1 MPTMKQLL
9 LAFTQ
14 PPPTFDNFV
23 AARNAELLGA
33 LHAYAGGELPERVL
47 YVWGESG
54 AGKTHLLRAFATRT
68 DAPLLEAA
76 ALGTESF
83 RRDIFCLDDAANL
96 PEAAQA
102 ALFNAFNENA
112 FSRMVV
118 AAPCAPRDL
127 PLRKDLATRLAT
139 GLTYRCL
146 ALSDEEKRL
155 ALAAHAE
162 SRGFTLAPEVCAWLL
177 THARR
182 DMASLVAALD
192 ALDRYSLETGRPVT
206 LPLVKAAMQPALKL
220 ENP

>member
-9 LAFTQ
+9 LAFTH

-23 AARNAELLGA
+23 AARNAELLAA
-33 LHAYAGGELPERVL
+33 LNAFASGELPERVV

-54 AGKTHLLRAFATRT
+54 AGKTHLLKAFCART
-68 DAPLLEAA
+68 GAPLLEAA
-76 ALGTESF
+76 AAGQEDF
-83 RRDIFCLDDAANL
+83 RREIFCLDDVARL
-96 PEAAQA
+96 PESAQA
-102 ALFNAFNENA
+102 ALFNAFNERG

-118 AAPCAPRDL
+118 AAPCAPKDL
-127 PLRKDLATRLAT
+127 ALRKDLATRLAT
-139 GLTYRCL
+139 GLAYRCL

-162 SRGFTLAPEVCAWLL
+162 TRGFTLAPDVCSYLL

-182 DMASLVAALD
+182 DMPSLIASLD

-206 LPLVKAAMQPALKL
+206 LPLLKAAMQPDLKL
-220 ENP
+220 ENR